1 MLTTIIAM
9 PVMPAPSVAG
19 AAFLIGTIVIMAG
32 ILLWWAFCGERK
44 RQGWVLPLIF
54 AGTALSAVMI
64 EPIYDNTLLY
74 WYPDINNLA
83 FFRAYDRTIPWFVP
97 LGYAW
102 FFGGSA
108 YLVWRVIEGGA
119 SAKRIWQ
126 LFAATAV
133 VDWLAVSIC
142 EWLDLS
148 AFYGSQPFHI
158 FGSPIWFSFCDATG
172 GFVLGAALAVF
183 VPYLQGSRRLWLLI
197 LPSFTY
203 ASTLGSTTAPVSL
216 ALNSAW
222 SVPVTWAAGAATM
235 ALCMV
240 DSAALKRSSSASA
253 SSATIWRTVSCGRW
267 MTASPMASRCPAG
280 VPTMERSA
288 AVMGR

>member
-1 MLTTIIAM
+1 MPTTIVPM
-9 PVMPAPSVAG
+9 PVMPAPPIAG
-19 AAFLIGTIVIMAG
+19 AAFLIGTIVIMTA
-32 ILLWWAFCGERK
+32 ILLWWAFGGERK

-74 WYPDINNLA
+74 WYPDVNNLA
-83 FFRAYDRTIPWFVP
+83 FFRAFERTIPWFVP

-148 AFYGSQPFHI
+148 AFYGGQPFHI

-183 VPYLQGSRRLWLLI
+183 VPYLQGTRRLWLLI

-216 ALNSAW
+216 ALNSGW
-222 SVPVTWAAGAATM
+222 SIPVTWVAGAATM

-240 DSAALKRSSSASA
+240 AIHVIAQMSEQRATAKR
-253 SSATIWRTVSCGRW
+253 
-267 MTASPMASRCPAG
+267 
-280 VPTMERSA
+280 
-288 AVMGR
+288 